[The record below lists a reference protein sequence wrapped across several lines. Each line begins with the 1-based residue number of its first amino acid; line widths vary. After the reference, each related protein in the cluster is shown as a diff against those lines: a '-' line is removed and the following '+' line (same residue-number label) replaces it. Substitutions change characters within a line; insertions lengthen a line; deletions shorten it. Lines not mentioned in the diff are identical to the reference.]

1 MKRELD
7 FHLPSNTCLQTD
19 FMINQSAYENTT
31 GNGLDRALNRVI
43 IQSLNFEFTTIMETT
58 NEERELTLLE
68 KIEKDPDVN
77 QSTLATQL
85 GVAVGTVNW
94 HLKRL
99 IAKGYVKVK
108 RAERKKLRYIITPEG
123 IALRARL
130 AVDYVEKSFS
140 LYRKTRQRV
149 REYIS
154 EVQDAGYDRLRI
166 VGKGDVADIC
176 QLTCLE
182 HGIKVVTDKRVPVL
196 QVEGSKVVLQMEKP
210 S

>member
-1 MKRELD
+1 
-7 FHLPSNTCLQTD
+7 
-19 FMINQSAYENTT
+19 
-31 GNGLDRALNRVI
+31 
-43 IQSLNFEFTTIMETT
+43 METT

-94 HLKRL
+94 QLKRL

-182 HGIKVVTDKRVPVL
+182 HGIKVVTDKSVPAL
-196 QVEGSKVVLQMEKP
+196 QVEGSKVILQMEKP
-210 S
+210 HE

>member
-1 MKRELD
+1 
-7 FHLPSNTCLQTD
+7 
-19 FMINQSAYENTT
+19 
-31 GNGLDRALNRVI
+31 
-43 IQSLNFEFTTIMETT
+43 MEST

-99 IAKGYVKVK
+99 ISKGYVKVK

-154 EVQDAGYDRLRI
+154 EAQNAGYDRLRI

-182 HGIKVVTDKRVPVL
+182 HGIKVVTDKRVPAL
-196 QVEGSKVVLQMEKP
+196 QVEGSKVILQMEKP